1 MDSVGIGVSF
11 SSKYFRNLGHQVHKE
26 IHFILNDQIMKFI
39 KKLEKK
45 EPKLRFW
52 WMELIRK
59 GDETPMTVLWLF
71 WFDFQGDIGW
81 FKNLLTFMIKIS

>member
-45 EPKLRFW
+45 
-52 WMELIRK
+52 
-59 GDETPMTVLWLF
+59 GA
-71 WFDFQGDIGW
+71 
-81 FKNLLTFMIKIS
+81 KIEILVDGTYSKRGRDSNDCFVVILVRLPGRYRVV